1 MEANVQMEVIPED
14 GVRVFTEGNVV
25 RLSFDF
31 TEAEAPAG
39 MDEKAEAPVTYN
51 CYSVDVRSRQYG
63 VIVAAIVKE
72 RYPIDVEQAVIAN
85 YEDAKEEGN
94 TLSEEKRNEY
104 VEEYEEYQAWRKHAK
119 EVARIAVAKLEAL

>member
-1 MEANVQMEVIPED
+1 MKANVQMEVIPED
-14 GVRVFTEGNVV
+14 GVRVVTEGNVV

-31 TEAEAPAG
+31 TEAEVPAG
-39 MDEKAEAPVTYN
+39 MDEKAEVPATYN

-63 VIVAAIVKE
+63 IIVAAIVKE

-85 YEDAKEEGN
+85 YEDAKVDN
-94 TLSEEKRNEY
+94 LLSEEKRNEY